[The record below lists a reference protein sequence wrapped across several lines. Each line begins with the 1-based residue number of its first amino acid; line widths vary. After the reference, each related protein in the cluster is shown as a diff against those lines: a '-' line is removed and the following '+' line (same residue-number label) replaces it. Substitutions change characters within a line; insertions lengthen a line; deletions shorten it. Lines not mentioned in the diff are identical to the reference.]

1 MYCQRHTPIQFL
13 SDVSLT
19 SLITTS
25 ENSFCSAVEKLEG
38 WCKVNHLL
46 LIVSK
51 TEETVVDFGRAPPTP
66 CPLAIYG
73 EEVATVREYKYL
85 GSIINAKSYWSPNA
99 LVFLKGNQQL
109 YLMKQLKPFS
119 ICPKLLELFFN
130 NLCHFS
136 SLKDQDMA
144 KLSMVTK
151 TTSRQSGRPVLDL
164 QAHFCKIQQIDQLL
178 GQDELVP
185 FISCCHCPQ

>member
-1 MYCQRHTPIQFL
+1 MLWR
-13 SDVSLT
+13 SLRAGAR
-19 SLITTS
+19 STTS
-25 ENSFCSAVEKLEG
+25 
-38 WCKVNHLL
+38 HLL

-51 TEETVVDFGRAPPTP
+51 TKETVVDFGRAPPTP

-151 TTSRQSGRPVLDL
+151 TTSRQSGRPVLDF

-185 FISCCHCPQ
+185 FISCCHCPQWSVGDCSLKYFFIIMACVSACYLLF